1 MNRKWNLIC
10 VLILSLNL
18 ILPVGI
24 NATTLKEQQEQQTEV
39 KNDSEVVEIPDE
51 NLRAYIEMDLGKN
64 PGEDITKADMQNL
77 YVISIPMFEEAYD
90 SEKVKDLTGLEYA
103 TNLEF
108 LDLSYNNV
116 SDLTPLTNLNNM
128 INLNLKGNQIS
139 GITPLSTMQSLDT
152 LNLDE
157 NKITDISPIANNLQL
172 RELDLQENEITE
184 IPQLNMPNLSV
195 LRLSGNNISDIGTLE
210 TSTTSSM
217 VSCIGL
223 DNNKLAD
230 LRPIGKYDM
239 RGMCPPSGAKNES
252 KITNYYGYAL
262 DQNVEL
268 EPIEVN
274 QNMPITTTVY
284 DPEGNAIEVELAK
297 ELTPGLNKLSG
308 SWKGNYTSFY
318 DDGGFTGVVTQD
330 VYYNV
335 LSANDNVQ
343 SNEETLLSNEQLID
357 LFNVTSATSDPI
369 NVDATQVNYHVPGK
383 YPVVFTQKDSS
394 GTEIGKQEVT
404 IEIKDVI
411 PEIIA
416 DNEEVEIKLGE
427 TIDDYESTFGI
438 KVTEIID
445 GDLTNQLKID
455 DSNVNYNQTGTYP
468 ITLSV
473 VDEEGNSVNKT
484 VNVKIVRDLTTPVT
498 PVTPGVDVQR
508 PDNPDS
514 LTPEVDAQRPDN
526 PDSLT
531 PEVDAQRPDNPDS
544 LTPEVDVQRPDNP
557 DSLTPEV
564 DAQKPNADTDNEKPK
579 DSGSL
584 TPVEDSVDSDKSEVV
599 NPEVSIPEEKTL
611 TEKLENTG
619 QKYQIQ
625 ILIIIIVVILIV
637 ILIRRKIK

>member
-1 MNRKWNLIC
+1 MKRKWNLIC

-39 KNDSEVVEIPDE
+39 QNDNEVVEIPDE
-51 NLRAYIEMDLGKN
+51 ILRANIEMELDKDSGD
-64 PGEDITKADMQNL
+64 DITKADMQDL
-77 YVISIPMFEEAYD
+77 YTLSIPRFEETDD
-90 SEKVKDLTGLEYA
+90 SIKVKDLTGLEYA
-103 TNLEF
+103 TNLTW

-116 SDLTPLTNLNNM
+116 SDITPLTNLNNM

-139 GITPLSTMQSLDT
+139 DLTPLSTMQSLDT
-152 LNLDE
+152 LNLNE
-157 NKITDISPIANNLQL
+157 NKITDISPIVNNLQL
-172 RELDLQENEITE
+172 RELDLETNAITE

-195 LRLSGNNISDIGTLE
+195 LRLSGNNISDINALE

-217 VSCIGL
+217 LSCIGL
-223 DNNKLAD
+223 DDNKLTD
-230 LRPIGKYDM
+230 LRPIGEYDM
-239 RGMCPPSGAKNES
+239 RGSCPPSGAKNES
-252 KITNYYGYAL
+252 KMTYYAEL
-262 DQNVEL
+262 AKDQNVEL

-343 SNEETLLSNEQLID
+343 SNEETILSNEQLID

-394 GTEIGKQEVT
+394 GTEIGKQDVT

-427 TIDDYESTFGI
+427 AIDDYESTFGI
-438 KVTEIID
+438 KATEIID

-498 PVTPGVDVQR
+498 PVTPDVDVQR
-508 PDNPDS
+508 PDKPDT
-514 LTPEVDAQRPDN
+514 LTPEVDAQN
-526 PDSLT
+526 PDTPDPITPDPITPDPVIPDDEKPKDPGLLT
-531 PEVDAQRPDNPDS
+531 PD
-544 LTPEVDVQRPDNP
+544 L
-557 DSLTPEV
+557 
-564 DAQKPNADTDNEKPK
+564 DNEKPK
-579 DSGSL
+579 DPGAL
-584 TPVEDSVDSDKSEVV
+584 TPGGDSVDSDKSEVV
-599 NPEVSIPEEKTL
+599 NPEVSIPEDKTL
-611 TEKLENTG
+611 AEKLENTG

-625 ILIIIIVVILIV
+625 MLIIIITAILIV
-637 ILIRRKIK
+637 ILIRRKIR